1 LEETVTDPTGA
12 SIPGVKVTDT
22 TVETNVVLPT
32 TTNSTGYY
40 RVVDLVPG
48 TYQAHFDASRFS
60 PLDLRGITVPP
71 GQTIR
76 ADAGLKIGAARQRG
90 EVSAALAMVQTAATD
105 FSTTITRNALEQ
117 VLLQGRNLQQLV
129 LTCND

>member
-1 LEETVTDPTGA
+1 M
-12 SIPGVKVTDT
+12 KVTDT
-22 TVETNVVLPT
+22 AVETNVVLPT

-48 TYQAHFDASRFS
+48 TYQAHFDASGFS

-76 ADAGLKIGAARQRG
+76 ADAGLKIGTARQRG

-117 VLLQGRNLQQLV
+117 VLLQGRDLQQLE